1 MVFVWAKQ
9 ETVLAVLKKCP
20 RCLVYVRHNANVF
33 SVGPCLNFINREDRR
48 YEKKNDIR
56 KRECHFYGFWVANQ
70 VFWRGLVQE
79 RNDLFCQFFDAF
91 SAVVNKNEAPL
102 GPPMEGG

>member
-48 YEKKNDIR
+48 YTKKMTYA
-56 KRECHFYGFWVANQ
+56 RENVIFMDFGWRIKGF
-70 VFWRGLVQE
+70 G
-79 RNDLFCQFFDAF
+79 
-91 SAVVNKNEAPL
+91 EA
-102 GPPMEGG
+102 